1 MELINKIS
9 KVILS
14 GISKLIGVESTEH
27 PDIQNAA
34 YNCKFFK
41 QENDTKNTGLR

>member
-1 MELINKIS
+1 MDLINKIS

-14 GISKLIGVESTEH
+14 GVSKLIGTESTEH

-34 YNCKFFK
+34 YYGKFS
-41 QENDTKNTGLR
+41 EDNSY